1 MLIRVVGLSNNILIA
16 VLFSCIVSILIFFLI
31 SIECLLNYLLV
42 VDINNINWLSYI
54 RNYLQN
60 YGYKHSSQRGNIL
73 YTKL

>member
-54 RNYLQN
+54 RNNLQN
-60 YGYKHSSQRGNIL
+60 YGYKHTSQRGNIL